1 MSTITH
7 FQRLAVFGV
16 ISTCSS
22 LAFAIGGTIR
32 FSGAIVDP
40 GCTVQTQAID
50 MKTLSTSRGGSQIPF
65 SVYCDNSQSVR
76 ISMQDMGTATGR
88 KTFDGG
94 TAGAEVA
101 ISHGATLIGP
111 GDSINYNFKGRQAVS
126 IPLTATLRK
135 AANVDAAAMH
145 STVLVSF
152 DYR

>member
-1 MSTITH
+1 MSTTIR
-7 FQRLAVFGV
+7 FQRLAVFGI

-22 LAFAIGGTIR
+22 LAFAVGGTIR
-32 FSGAIVDP
+32 FSGAVVESA
-40 GCTVQTQAID
+40 CTVQNQVID
-50 MKTLSTSRGGSQIPF
+50 MKTLAASRTGSKIPL
-65 SVYCDNSQSVR
+65 SVYCNASQSVQ

-94 TAGAEVA
+94 VVGAEVA
-101 ISHGATLIGP
+101 ISHGAALIGP
-111 GDSINYNFKGRQAVS
+111 GDSINYNFKGKQAVS

>member
-1 MSTITH
+1 MSTTIH
-7 FQRLAVFGV
+7 FQRLAVFGI

-32 FSGAIVDP
+32 FSGAVVESACIVQNQ
-40 GCTVQTQAID
+40 VIE
-50 MKTLSTSRGGSQIPF
+50 MKTLATSRGGSKIPL
-65 SVYCDNSQSVR
+65 SVYCNASQSVR

-101 ISHGATLIGP
+101 ISHGTAPMGP
-111 GDSINYNFKGRQAVS
+111 GDAISYNFKGKQTVS

-145 STVLVSF
+145 SAVLVSF